1 MFLSTLIRRFR
12 TRDDGVAL
20 AAVIGMMA
28 VGLILTAVISTTV
41 VSSVS
46 FTSLTRAGVQSQSG
60 AEAGIAA
67 ARAGLVAGDCA
78 ANGGVYENLPGE
90 EPEFEATIW
99 LQSAGGWTRGC
110 PTNTSTEVR
119 ILSTGFATTGG
130 VANAEGRDEAQ
141 LEAVLSSVTGT
152 GGIFPSGPAIYAYN
166 ASGFGGSGTLLA
178 VDGTSPSVL
187 VKQGNVSCSGA
198 SGGDAD
204 WVIDNGNLSISGSCS
219 IRGNAW
225 ASGSATLS
233 GGVRVDDNLVANG
246 ITISGSSVV
255 GGNAWSTSGITLSG
269 GGTTIGGNA
278 TANALTMN
286 SSTRIS
292 GNAWILTNTYM
303 TWGSQINGRLTTQS
317 RTGPSGSVG
326 SLTLVPSGPGP
337 SPYLTPPRPFVPDW
351 VDYQFETALW
361 PGFTIV
367 SPTGN
372 CNYSTFNSALATI
385 GSGQGI
391 IDARGCNNG
400 EFNPGS
406 WQKLNLQN
414 DLAVIANRF
423 NLGGSAGFTAGSD
436 ARLWLITPDVVDNGL
451 PTCPSGASFN
461 IGGSFTFS
469 TPISTL
475 IYTPCDA
482 NIASGL
488 RIKGQLFAGEASVGG
503 AAQISYDPIGI
514 PGVDLST
521 GEESAGGTAES
532 DRQVLWIRSVG
543 DGG

>member
-1 MFLSTLIRRFR
+1 MFLSKLVRRAR
-12 TRDDGVAL
+12 TEDDGVAL

-67 ARAGLVAGDCA
+67 ARAGLVAGTCVV
-78 ANGGVYENLPGE
+78 NGGVYENVPGE
-90 EPEFEATIW
+90 VPEYEATIW
-99 LQSAGGWTRGC
+99 LETVGGWVRGC
-110 PTNTSTEVR
+110 PTNTSTQVR
-119 ILSTGFATTGG
+119 ILSNGFAAAEG
-130 VANAEGRDEAQ
+130 VGNAEARDEAQ
-141 LEAVLSSVTGT
+141 LEAVLSSVTGS

-178 VDGTSPSVL
+178 VDGSSPSVL

-204 WVIDNGNLSISGSCS
+204 WVIDNGNLNISGSCS
-219 IRGNAW
+219 IAGNAW
-225 ASGSATLS
+225 ASGSATMS
-233 GGVRVDDNLVANG
+233 GGVRVDGNLVANG
-246 ITISGSSVV
+246 IDVSGSSVI
-255 GGNAWSTSGITLSG
+255 GGNAWSTNGITLSG
-269 GGTTIGGNA
+269 GGTRIDGNA
-278 TANALTMN
+278 SSNALTMN

-292 GNAWILTNTYM
+292 GNAWVSTNTYM

-326 SLTLVPSGPGP
+326 AVTIVPSGPGP
-337 SPYLTPPRPFVPDW
+337 SPYLTPPRPFVPGW
-351 VDYQFETALW
+351 VDYEFDAALW

-385 GSGQGI
+385 GSNQGV

-406 WQKLNLQN
+406 WQKLTLQN

-423 NLGGSAGFTAGSD
+423 NLGGSAGFNAASD
-436 ARLWLITPDVVDNGL
+436 VGLWLITPDVVDNDL
-451 PTCPSGASFN
+451 PTCPSGARFN
-461 IGGSFTFS
+461 IGGSFTFA
-469 TPISTL
+469 TPISTM

-482 NIASGL
+482 DIASGL
-488 RIKGQLFAGEASVGG
+488 RIKGQLFAGEVSVGG

-514 PGVDLST
+514 PGVNLST
-521 GEESAGGTAES
+521 GEEAAGGSSES
-532 DRQVLWIRSVG
+532 DRQVLWIRSVT